1 MIVSSASPDSRIVAD
16 VVALLGVERR
26 VEQQAAHAD
35 HRVHRRADLVAHG
48 RQERALGLVG
58 GLGGGARF
66 LRLA

>member
-1 MIVSSASPDSRIVAD
+1 MIVSSASPRFADRRD

-35 HRVHRRADLVAHG
+35 HRVHRRADLVAH
-48 RQERALGLVG
+48 RREERALRLVG
-58 GLGGGARF
+58 GLGRGARF